1 VQRGAKNAIR
11 AADVR
16 SRIAASQ
23 QQQQQQ
29 WA

>member
-29 WA
+29 Q